1 MGAVVPPAMSKSL
14 GAATSLGFEAPPATF
29 QPRMSSMI
37 NTFASPVSQWMV
49 SPVFTIREKARLAE
63 AASLFTELRVSALP
77 VLDSSSRL
85 TGIISRSDLM
95 QAGRFVRE
103 SREEERRLRLPEVFV
118 SELTNSRVPVIRRDL
133 ALSDCARRMVKQQIY
148 RLYVAEDGPL
158 EGVISTREMQRAVA
172 EARIETPLDV
182 ILTRT
187 VEAVPVEC
195 LLSTATARLFADPSL
210 TLVVTRG
217 RVPVGLFSGQEAAV
231 AREADPTDCVELW
244 MDGSVL
250 SLPGQTPLYVAAE
263 RAYETRCRYIVAHE
277 GADDDATLRV
287 TGFTSGMGFAQI
299 VAEHAN
305 RPARA

>member
-1 MGAVVPPAMSKSL
+1 ML
-14 GAATSLGFEAPPATF
+14 
-29 QPRMSSMI
+29 
-37 NTFASPVSQWMV
+37 NTFDSPVSQWMV
-49 SPVFTIREKARLAE
+49 SPVFTIREKALLAE
-63 AASLFTELRVSALP
+63 AANLFAELRVSALP

-158 EGVISTREMQRAVA
+158 EGVVSTREMQRAVA
-172 EARIETPLDV
+172 EAHIETPLDV

-187 VEAVPVEC
+187 IEAVPVEC
-195 LLSTATARLFADPSL
+195 PLSAAAARLFADPSL
-210 TLVVTRG
+210 TLIVTRNG
-217 RVPVGLFSGQEAAV
+217 DPVGLFSEQEAAV

-250 SLPGQTPLYVAAE
+250 SLPGQSPLYLAAE
-263 RAYETRCRYIVAHE
+263 RAYETRCRYIVARDS
-277 GADDDATLRV
+277 ADQGTAARV

-299 VAEHAN
+299 VAERGN
-305 RPARA
+305 RPANT

>member
-1 MGAVVPPAMSKSL
+1 M
-14 GAATSLGFEAPPATF
+14 T
-29 QPRMSSMI
+29 
-37 NTFASPVSQWMV
+37 NTFDSTVSQWMV

-77 VLDSSSRL
+77 VLDASSRL

-172 EARIETPLDV
+172 EARIETPLDD
-182 ILTRT
+182 ILSRT
-187 VEAVPVEC
+187 VDVVPVEC
-195 LLSTATARLFADPSL
+195 PLSAATARLFADPAL
-210 TLVVTRG
+210 TLIVTRAG
-217 RVPVGLFSGQEAAV
+217 VPVGLFSEQEAAV
-231 AREADPTDCVELW
+231 AREADPTDSVELW

-250 SLPGQTPLYVAAE
+250 SLPGQTPLHVAAE
-263 RAYETRCRYIVAHE
+263 RAYQTRCRYIVAQDT
-277 GADDDATLRV
+277 AAQDPAAQDPVAQDPAARV

-299 VAEHAN
+299 VAQRGN
-305 RPARA
+305 RPAKA